1 MILDA
6 AATLPET
13 APEASEYRPQAATS
27 ALAENSVDTPE
38 GNRLHYY
45 ESGAGRD
52 VILIHGALVTADD
65 PIIALQHALAPRHH
79 IVAFDRPGHGLSTR
93 PRGQSSLWTQADS
106 IRDAASAL
114 GAARPVLV
122 GHSFG
127 AAVALAYAMRYPSEI
142 AGVVAISPIAFPEP
156 RLEHFLFGPRG
167 LPLVGEAL
175 AASIGPLQDGLTLP
189 LLWEAMFWPQR
200 MPQNYR
206 ERFPFDRVRPQRRI
220 QAEGED
226 SLTLVPDLTRSAVQ
240 YSTCATRVHVI
251 ASDVDLVTSPDIHA
265 RRLTRRL
272 PNATLTIRHGLGHM
286 LHHFA
291 QDDVVRLVDD
301 LLP

>member
-1 MILDA
+1 MTLDA
-6 AATLPET
+6 AAILPDT
-13 APEASEYRPQAATS
+13 APEASAYRTQPATPTV
-27 ALAENSVDTPE
+27 AEHYIATPE

-45 ESGAGRD
+45 ESGAGRE

-65 PIIALQHALAPRHH
+65 PIIALQDALAPRHH

-93 PRGQSSLWTQADS
+93 PRGQSSLWTQAES

-114 GAARPVLV
+114 GATRPVLV
-122 GHSFG
+122 GHSYG
-127 AAVALAYAMRYPSEI
+127 AAVAIAYATKHPQEI
-142 AGVVAISPIAFPEP
+142 AGVVAISPMAFPEP
-156 RLEHFLFGPRG
+156 PLEHFLFGPRG
-167 LPLVGEAL
+167 LPVVGEAL

-200 MPQNYR
+200 MPKTFR
-206 ERFPFDRVRPQRRI
+206 ARFPFDRVRPQRRI

-226 SLTLVPDLTRSAVQ
+226 ALAIGPDLTRSVLQ
-240 YSTCATRVHVI
+240 YSACATRVHVI
-251 ASDVDLVTSPDIHA
+251 ASDIDLVTSPDIHA
-265 RRLTRRL
+265 RRLARRL
-272 PNATLTIRHGLGHM
+272 PNATLTMRHGLGHM

-301 LLP
+301 LLA

>member
-1 MILDA
+1 M
-6 AATLPET
+6 TLK
-13 APEASEYRPQAATS
+13 EAVVPAEPAEPSMYVSTRSTC
-27 ALAENSVDTPE
+27 ALAEHYLNTPD

-65 PIIALQHALAPRHH
+65 PVIALKDALAPRHH
-79 IVAFDRPGHGLSTR
+79 VVAFDRPGHGLSTR
-93 PRGQSSLWTQADS
+93 PRRQSSLWTQADS

-127 AAVALAYAMRYPSEI
+127 AAVALAYAMRYPGEI

-156 RLEHFLFGPRG
+156 RLEQFLFGPRG
-167 LPLVGEAL
+167 LPILGEAL

-200 MPQNYR
+200 MPQTFR
-206 ERFPFDRVRPQRRI
+206 ARFPFDRVRPQRRI

-226 SLTLVPDLTRSAVQ
+226 SLALVPDLTRSALQ
-240 YSTCATRVHVI
+240 YPTCATRVHII

-265 RRLTRRL
+265 RRLARRL
-272 PNATLTIRHGLGHM
+272 PNATLRIRHGLGHM

-301 LLP
+301 LLA

>member
-1 MILDA
+1 MTLDDA
-6 AATLPET
+6 QLLDVAQGTPRSH
-13 APEASEYRPQAATS
+13 APPNPS
-27 ALAENSVDTPE
+27 ALAEHYVSTPE

-45 ESGAGRD
+45 EGGAGRD

-65 PIIALQHALAPRHH
+65 PLIALKDALAPGHR
-79 IVAFDRPGHGLSTR
+79 IVAFDRPGHGLSAR
-93 PRGQSSLWTQADS
+93 PRGQTSVWMQAES
-106 IRDAASAL
+106 IRDGVNKL
-114 GAARPVLV
+114 GLSRPVLV
-122 GHSFG
+122 GHSYG
-127 AAVALAYAMRYPSEI
+127 AAVAVAYAMRHPQEI

-167 LPLVGEAL
+167 LPFVGEAL
-175 AASIGPLQDGLTLP
+175 AATLGPVQDAITLP

-206 ERFPFDRVRPQRRI
+206 ARFPFDRVRPQRRI

-226 SLTLVPDLTRSAVQ
+226 ALAIGPDLMRSALQ
-240 YSTCATRVHVI
+240 YATCRARVHVL
-251 ASDVDLVTSPDIHA
+251 ASDVDLVTSPDLHA
-265 RRLTRRL
+265 RRLARRL

-291 QDDVVRLVDD
+291 QADVVRLVDD
-301 LLP
+301 LLA